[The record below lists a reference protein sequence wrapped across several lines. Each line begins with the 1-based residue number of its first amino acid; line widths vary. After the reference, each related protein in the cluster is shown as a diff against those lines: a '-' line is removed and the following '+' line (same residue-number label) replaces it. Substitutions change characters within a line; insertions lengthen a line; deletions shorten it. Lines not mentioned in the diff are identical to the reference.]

1 MARTGNRNRKRVQSR
16 FKMKHY
22 RPFILF
28 RCQMIGCCNFF
39 TRDTINGDPRY
50 CGSHLDKYGN
60 MLKQLKQFTINL
72 P

>member
-1 MARTGNRNRKRVQSR
+1 MTGTGNRKRVRSR
-16 FKMKHY
+16 FKIKQC

-28 RCQMIGCCNFF
+28 RCQLIGCCSFF

-60 MLKQLKQFTINL
+60 MLKELKKFTEKL